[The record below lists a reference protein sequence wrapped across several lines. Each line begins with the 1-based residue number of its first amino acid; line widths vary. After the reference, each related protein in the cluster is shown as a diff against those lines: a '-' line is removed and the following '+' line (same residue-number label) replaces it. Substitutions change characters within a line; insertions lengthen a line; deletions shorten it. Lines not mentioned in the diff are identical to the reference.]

1 MGVGSTPIRN
11 REEVR
16 SWVESSPESGMSEPL
31 PLPQAL
37 PRAALSTLIFLHL
50 SLPPEPPLSI
60 CPDLSALRGP
70 ETPLRFGGPKDK
82 DLSGSSH

>member
-1 MGVGSTPIRN
+1 MVVVVMGVGSTPIRN

-50 SLPPEPPLSI
+50 SLPQSLLS
-60 CPDLSALRGP
+60 PSALTFLPSGVQSP
-70 ETPLRFGGPKDK
+70 HS
-82 DLSGSSH
+82 DLEVLKTRI